1 MCGHTSKRINAIQD
15 GDVTKARDTSLHVY
29 ATGAMQTTT
38 LPTFV
43 FAKDPEEKKQRES
56 LASTAPKS
64 SASVCFSQSSNVSSD
79 SDTVSVASTIA
90 VPRCSLGVRVT
101 LVRRLAPSATSPRV
115 HPPRPW
121 KSAHTLNVGVD
132 SDFTFS
138 QTSFTSFTSSPFRLA
153 SPPRGK
159 ALVESEAS
167 STCSSPRFGIL
178 ENETQKKGPAL
189 WPQDVERGPA

>member
-1 MCGHTSKRINAIQD
+1 MLARTRIRCRWLRLLLYPD
-15 GDVTKARDTSLHVY
+15 DHS
-29 ATGAMQTTT
+29 
-38 LPTFV
+38 
-43 FAKDPEEKKQRES
+43 ES
-56 LASTAPKS
+56 ESPSTADWP
-64 SASVCFSQSSNVSSD
+64 
-79 SDTVSVASTIA
+79 
-90 VPRCSLGVRVT
+90 
-101 LVRRLAPSATSPRV
+101 PSATSPRV

-138 QTSFTSFTSSPFRLA
+138 QTSFTSFTSSPFRLS

-159 ALVESEAS
+159 SWVESEAS

-178 ENETQKKGPAL
+178 ENDTQKKGPAL